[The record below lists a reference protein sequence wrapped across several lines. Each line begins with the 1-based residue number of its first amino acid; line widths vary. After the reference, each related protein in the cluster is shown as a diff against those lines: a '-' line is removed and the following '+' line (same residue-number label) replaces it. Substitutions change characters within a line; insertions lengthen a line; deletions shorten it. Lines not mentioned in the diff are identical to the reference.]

1 MFWSLNCPSVGQK
14 NLRLLS
20 LTLNA
25 YGGSHCRWFTIDL
38 INLFSLNHLIFL
50 LKIQPLDH
58 HHQKYFQLSSSSF
71 LIHFIIFIT
80 IFIPSSTTTHN
91 LITKIP
97 FIFTNIHKKKSKN
110 KIKTLHQLNTINN
123 NKHYQQLQAHIFKSL
138 SLFQEIPIFKVSTSK

>member
-1 MFWSLNCPSVGQK
+1 MVDQHCKWS
-14 NLRLLS
+14 
-20 LTLNA
+20 
-25 YGGSHCRWFTIDL
+25 TIDL
-38 INLFSLNHLIFL
+38 VNLFSLNRLNFFSWKCYVYYTPPPPIFFL
-50 LKIQPLDH
+50 
-58 HHQKYFQLSSSSF
+58 QLSSSSS
-71 LIHFIIFIT
+71 LILFIIFIT